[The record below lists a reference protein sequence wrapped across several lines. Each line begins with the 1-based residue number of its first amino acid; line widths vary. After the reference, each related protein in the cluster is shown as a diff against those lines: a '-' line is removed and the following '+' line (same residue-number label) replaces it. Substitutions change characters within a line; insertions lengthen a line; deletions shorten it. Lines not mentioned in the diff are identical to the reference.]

1 MDTGLYFEEYADD
14 WTFETD
20 AATILD
26 EHVRAFVQL
35 HDFKTPTYTDPAYM
49 QAAYGGRMVPG
60 MLVMCTAE
68 GLVMNAG
75 VTRRRGIFLM
85 ELTPRFRKPV
95 YAGDTV
101 LNRIRFKSKRL
112 TSRADRGIVV
122 TSHQVITH
130 RGDVAIEYDSV
141 RMIRTRLF
149 EEPTEQATL
158 GTSNT

>member
-1 MDTGLYFEEYADD
+1 METGLYFEEYTDD
-14 WTFETD
+14 WTFETGST
-20 AATILD
+20 TILD

-60 MLVMCTAE
+60 MLVMCAAE

-85 ELTPRFRKPV
+85 ELTPKFRKPV

-101 LNRIRFKSKRL
+101 TNHIQFKSRRL
-112 TSRADRGIVV
+112 TSKPDRGVIV
-122 TSHQVITH
+122 TSHQVVTS
-130 RGDVAIEYDSV
+130 RGDIAIEYDSV

-149 EEPTEQATL
+149 EEPIEQPT
-158 GTSNT
+158 